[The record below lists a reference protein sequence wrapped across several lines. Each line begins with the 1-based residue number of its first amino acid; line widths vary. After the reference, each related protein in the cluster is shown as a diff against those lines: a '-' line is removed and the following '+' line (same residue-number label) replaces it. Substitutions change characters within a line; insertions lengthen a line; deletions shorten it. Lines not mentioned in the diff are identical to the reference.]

1 MLQAWE
7 AFLGQVAD
15 PKAPWLT
22 AQHHAGAS
30 AVQAAYAEVLAGRG
44 DPRVGHILTLTREN
58 P

>member
-1 MLQAWE
+1 MA
-7 AFLGQVAD
+7 ARRSTTR
-15 PKAPWLT
+15 AP
-22 AQHHAGAS
+22 Q